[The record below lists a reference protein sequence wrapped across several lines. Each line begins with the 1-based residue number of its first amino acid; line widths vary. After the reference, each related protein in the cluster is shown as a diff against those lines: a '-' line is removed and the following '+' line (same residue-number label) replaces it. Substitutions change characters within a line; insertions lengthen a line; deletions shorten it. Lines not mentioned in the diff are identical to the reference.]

1 MDRVLFK
8 SNKIGIKKSPVH
20 GWGVFALEDIE
31 IGDTIEECLYV
42 PIETYNEG
50 DTIIHYSFPYPR
62 VFGQIKDSN
71 KKIDKLIQVVVLG
84 YGSLYNHSL
93 NPNVDY
99 ITNTELDI
107 FEFISFK
114 KIKKGEELFIKYDN
128 NPVFIKKEKIV

>member
-1 MDRVLFK
+1 LDRVLFK
-8 SNKIGIKKSPVH
+8 SNKIGIKKSPIH

-31 IGDTIEECLYV
+31 IGDLIEECLYV

-50 DTIIHYSFPYPR
+50 DILTHYSFPYPR
-62 VFGQIKDSN
+62 VVVEIKDSN

-93 NPNVDY
+93 TPNVDY
-99 ITNTELDI
+99 ITNTELGL

-114 KIKKGEELFIKYDN
+114 KIKKGEELIIKYHNNPDFIKE
-128 NPVFIKKEKIV
+128 KK

>member
-93 NPNVDY
+93 NLLGIIFPIPSSGLWISIFLIFPNSLA
-99 ITNTELDI
+99 T
-107 FEFISFK
+107 
-114 KIKKGEELFIKYDN
+114 
-128 NPVFIKKEKIV
+128 

>member
-1 MDRVLFK
+1 
-8 SNKIGIKKSPVH
+8 
-20 GWGVFALEDIE
+20 
-31 IGDTIEECLYV
+31 LY
-42 PIETYNEG
+42 
-50 DTIIHYSFPYPR
+50 R
-62 VFGQIKDSN
+62 VFGEIKDSN
-71 KKIDKLIQVVVLG
+71 KKIHKLIQVVVLG

-114 KIKKGEELFIKYDN
+114 KIKKGEELFIKYDK

>member
-8 SNKIGIKKSPVH
+8 SNKIGIKKSPIH

-31 IGDTIEECLYV
+31 IGDLIEECLYV

-50 DTIIHYSFPYPR
+50 DILTHYSFPYPR
-62 VFGQIKDSN
+62 VFGEIKDSN
-71 KKIDKLIQVVVLG
+71 KKIHKLIQVVVLG

-93 NPNVDY
+93 TPNVDY
-99 ITNTELDI
+99 ITNTELGL

-114 KIKKGEELFIKYDN
+114 KIKKGEELIIKYHNNPDFIKE
-128 NPVFIKKEKIV
+128 KK

>member
-1 MDRVLFK
+1 MDKVLIK
-8 SNKIGIKKSPVH
+8 SSKIGIKKSPVH

-31 IGDTIEECLYV
+31 IGDMIEVCVYV

-50 DTIIHYSFPYPR
+50 DILTHYSFPYPR
-62 VFGQIKDSN
+62 VFGEIKDSN

-93 NPNVDY
+93 TPNVDY
-99 ITNTELDI
+99 ITNTELSV

-114 KIKKGEELFIKYDN
+114 KITKGEELFIKYDK
-128 NPVFIKKEKIV
+128 NPIFMKKKK

>member
-8 SNKIGIKKSPVH
+8 SNKIGIKKSPIH

-31 IGDTIEECLYV
+31 IGDLIEECLYV

-50 DTIIHYSFPYPR
+50 DILTHYSFPYPR
-62 VFGQIKDSN
+62 VVVEIKDSN

-93 NPNVDY
+93 TPNVDY
-99 ITNTELDI
+99 ITNTELGL

-114 KIKKGEELFIKYDN
+114 KIKKGEELIIKYHNNPDFIKE
-128 NPVFIKKEKIV
+128 KK